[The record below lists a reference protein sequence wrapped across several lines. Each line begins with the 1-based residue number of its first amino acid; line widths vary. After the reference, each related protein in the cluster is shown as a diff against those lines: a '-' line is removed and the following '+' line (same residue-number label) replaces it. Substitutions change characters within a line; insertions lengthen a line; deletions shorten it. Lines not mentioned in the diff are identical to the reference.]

1 MKAESF
7 NRQVVLQDAE
17 KQAIIKELTA
27 AGIDKSTA
35 ESLFVGRVAA
45 CQGGDANGCVHDPGK
60 GCTTYFGSPKQE
72 AVEALKQLVKTK
84 GIDIRSMPNTAKL
97 LQ

>member
-7 NRQVVLQDAE
+7 NRKVAISDADR
-17 KQAIIKELTA
+17 QAVIKELTA

-35 ESLFVGRVAA
+35 ESLFIGREAS

-60 GCTTYFGSPKQE
+60 GCTTYFGSPQKE
-72 AVEALKQLVKTK
+72 TIEALQQLVKTK
-84 GIDIRSMPNTAKL
+84 GIDVKALPNTAKL
-97 LQ
+97 LK